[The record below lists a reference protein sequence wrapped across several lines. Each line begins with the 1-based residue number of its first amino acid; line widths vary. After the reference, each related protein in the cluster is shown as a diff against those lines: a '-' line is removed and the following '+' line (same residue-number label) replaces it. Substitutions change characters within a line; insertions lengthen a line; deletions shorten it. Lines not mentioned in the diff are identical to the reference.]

1 MARTGCPAH
10 RFPLTLAAG
19 LLLLAPALRTHASP
33 AFEPGENGYLS
44 VTVLAARAGFGLDYA
59 KRSGSGI
66 TAKLQD
72 DFNLGGTTALPW
84 YAAGL
89 RLTER
94 LSVGAEYL
102 SYASNSEGEAKRKV
116 KFGPFRFFVAAPTDY
131 AYFAEVARGWLSYE
145 HPLGEQTRAALF
157 AGLSAVRLH
166 LDANADGLGGKSER
180 GAVAMPTLGAR
191 LSHGDPQLVRFS
203 ASADYSFAGFDRAR
217 GRALDVSLLAER
229 RWEHGFVFG
238 AGYRYYGMRFDADR
252 RNYEARFDSSF
263 RGPFVSV
270 RWTF

>member
-10 RFPLTLAAG
+10 RFPLVLAAG

-166 LDANADGLGGKSER
+166 LSANANGLGGKSER